1 MGGAILE
8 VIMITQSFVQKISNP
23 ILALVLSSLLLFLF
37 WGCGAS
43 RKNSAAQGDEINIDE
58 LLGEDTAQEPSQ
70 GESDEAEV
78 LRLLGITPE
87 ESKAKEETPAAVTE
101 TPRQN
106 AESEVGALQEEIS
119 QKDRE
124 ISTLRSEI
132 TQKEAKISDLET
144 KMPQKRSGV
153 SPSGRTSEASP
164 GFKSRYQ
171 SALNEFNARN
181 YQQALSIFSEL
192 LLNDPNNLLSD
203 NCQYWIG
210 ECYYG
215 LVNYN
220 QAITEF
226 EKVFSFPNSNKSDDA
241 QLKLG
246 LCYFKLGDKQQARA
260 EFDRLISNYPESE
273 YVSLAQRYLSRL

>member
-1 MGGAILE
+1 
-8 VIMITQSFVQKISNP
+8 MITQSLLERISKS
-23 ILALVLSSLLLFLF
+23 ILATALFSLLLFLL

-43 RKNSAAQGDEINIDE
+43 RKDGAAQGDEINIDE
-58 LLGEDTAQEPSQ
+58 LLGEDTAEEPSQ
-70 GESDEAEV
+70 GETDESEV

-87 ESKAKEETPAAVTE
+87 ESKPNEETPAAVTQ
-101 TPRQN
+101 TPQQN
-106 AESEVGALQEEIS
+106 AEGEVGTLKDEIS

-132 TQKEAKISDLET
+132 TQKEAKISDLES

-153 SPSGRTSEASP
+153 IPSGRTSEASA

-181 YQQALSIFSEL
+181 YQQALNIFNEL
-192 LLNDPNNLLSD
+192 ILSDPNNLLSD

-215 LVNYN
+215 MVNYN

-246 LCYFKLGDKQQARA
+246 LCYLKLGDKQQARA
-260 EFDRLISNYPESE
+260 EFDRLISNYPDSE
-273 YVSLAQRYLSRL
+273 YVSLAQRYTSRL